1 MKSNAEEAQ
10 LSNDAAKAKSSN
22 DAVKWVLVI
31 LLVSAAVAGNLYYNE
46 YSPLYRALAII
57 VMAAIAGF
65 IALKTEKGG
74 RFLVKAA
81 ESRAEIRKVVW
92 PSRQETTQTTLIVL
106 AAVLFM
112 GLVLWGIDT
121 LLGWLIS
128 LIVN

>member
-1 MKSNAEEAQ
+1 M
-10 LSNDAAKAKSSN
+10 
-22 DAVKWVLVI
+22 
-31 LLVSAAVAGNLYYNE
+31 AGNLYYNE
-46 YSPLYRALAII
+46 YSPLYRALAVL
-57 VMAAIAGF
+57 VMAAVAGF
-65 IALKTEKGG
+65 VALKTEKGR
-74 RFLVKAA
+74 RFADMAA

-112 GLVLWGIDT
+112 GLVLWGVDT